1 MEMSFKIGTSSQNQL
16 AGSLCIS
23 VPHVTPKCNNLKIL
37 ELFNQHKDLLGLPVL
52 ESKHPI
58 GMINRHFFLSQM
70 TRPFFRELYDHKSC
84 IAFMDKEPLVID
96 VNSTLDYLAE
106 QVVATGDK
114 AITEGFIFT
123 SGGYFMGIGLGIDLI
138 KTVSDLHI
146 QQHKQIMQSIE
157 YARVIQDSMLENS
170 SRAIKQQFDDW
181 CLIWQ
186 PRDTVGGDFY
196 AFQRYA
202 SGWLAVIADC
212 TGHGVPG
219 AFMTVIFSSALE
231 KALTLVAPDQPDRLL
246 QILNQHIK
254 QTLYQLQR
262 SHNNNLSN
270 DGCDA
275 IALYADTAQH
285 RLVWANANMSAF
297 LLPVQGVTASLL
309 AKDRTGIGYVET
321 PSDFHWSR
329 HEYQLKKGD
338 KLLVVTDGVTD
349 QIGGHNRIMF
359 GKKRIQ
365 TLLEQ
370 HQHQPMSALSDAL
383 QTALRVWQ
391 DKQNLR
397 DDMTWFGF
405 TW

>member
-1 MEMSFKIGTSSQNQL
+1 
-16 AGSLCIS
+16 
-23 VPHVTPKCNNLKIL
+23 
-37 ELFNQHKDLLGLPVL
+37 
-52 ESKHPI
+52 
-58 GMINRHFFLSQM
+58 
-70 TRPFFRELYDHKSC
+70 
-84 IAFMDKEPLVID
+84 
-96 VNSTLDYLAE
+96 
-106 QVVATGDK
+106 
-114 AITEGFIFT
+114 
-123 SGGYFMGIGLGIDLI
+123 MGIGLGIDLI
-138 KTVSDLHI
+138 KTVSDLHV

-285 RLVWANANMSAF
+285 RLVW
-297 LLPVQGVTASLL
+297 
-309 AKDRTGIGYVET
+309 
-321 PSDFHWSR
+321 
-329 HEYQLKKGD
+329 
-338 KLLVVTDGVTD
+338 
-349 QIGGHNRIMF
+349 
-359 GKKRIQ
+359 
-365 TLLEQ
+365 
-370 HQHQPMSALSDAL
+370 PMPI
-383 QTALRVWQ
+383 
-391 DKQNLR
+391 
-397 DDMTWFGF
+397 
-405 TW
+405 